1 MLYILSVQ
9 PNMLSSAPDINHPSD
24 PSQNMAF
31 GGIFIFT
38 AIGAFIA
45 TLIMGLSA
53 NMPVGVAPGMGL
65 NAIFT
70 FNVANNRLGYQGAL
84 IVVMLSA
91 IFFCLISITK
101 LRTIII
107 NAIPDSLKLAIG
119 AGIGFLLLIL
129 VYTILDLL
137 AIMPLLQMGL
147 SLMAE
152 FRLQH

>member
-31 GGIFIFT
+31 GGIFIST

-53 NMPVGVAPGMGL
+53 NMPVRLAPGMGL

-70 FNVANNRLGYQGAL
+70 FNV
-84 IVVMLSA
+84 V
-91 IFFCLISITK
+91 
-101 LRTIII
+101 
-107 NAIPDSLKLAIG
+107 
-119 AGIGFLLLIL
+119 LLIKWIRISRGFNCCNAFSNIFL
-129 VYTILDLL
+129 PY
-137 AIMPLLQMGL
+137 
-147 SLMAE
+147 
-152 FRLQH
+152 FNN